1 MANTVYDSKTIGLQD
16 GTDVTLVPLPLGR
29 LKRFMDAWE
38 QGFEELK
45 KKGDDARDV
54 DVFPIYIHCCGIAL
68 QKEMDQTGKFEKTVE
83 KDGSLTDEYREWLED
98 TLDQETIFEILDRA
112 GNLKLR
118 DPKILEAAERLAA
131 EQGGAN

>member
-1 MANTVYDSKTIGLQD
+1 MANTVYNSKTIGLQD

-38 QGFEELK
+38 QGFEAL
-45 KKGDDARDV
+45 GDNAREV

-68 QKEMDQTGKFEKTVE
+68 QKEMDQSNKFEQTVE
-83 KDGSLTDEYREWLED
+83 KDGTLTDEYRDWLDD
-98 TLDQETIFEILDRA
+98 TLDQETIFEILEVC

-118 DPKILEAAERLAA
+118 DPKLLEAAENLAK
-131 EQGGAN
+131 EQAGQN